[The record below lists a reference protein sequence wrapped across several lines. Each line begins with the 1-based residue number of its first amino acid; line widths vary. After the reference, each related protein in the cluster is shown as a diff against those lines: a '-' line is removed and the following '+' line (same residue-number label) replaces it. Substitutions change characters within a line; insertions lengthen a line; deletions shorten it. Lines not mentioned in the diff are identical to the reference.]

1 MRRMDHMDEVR
12 VRSGGRWIPR
22 DEDDKQRKRKRKR
35 RVRHGNS
42 MYRRKKSTR
51 MDQMIVMVLVAVRL
65 HLCC

>member
-22 DEDDKQRKRKRKR
+22 DEDDKQRKR